1 MKNIFKI
8 LTFLFFQSLTMNLS
22 AAISTNDCAVNND
35 KVKEY
40 SYEIC
45 QEDES
50 FRVLY
55 EMFPRLFDEGIFIF
69 GDFGEIEELKNNP
82 EVALDNQY
90 KKFSNLF
97 YEIFSSMSTLITY
110 LIMFFVFYNTF
121 FTILK
126 TTEEG
131 GFIDYNRESLL
142 KTLGYAGVTIFLL
155 LPVGNL
161 ITAQLVLLALAIL
174 GISLA
179 NYIYGYYLASLQTNI
194 DYVASDEDEE
204 NRFLIDDYSGSGA
217 ATAAQS
223 YASQLTKIALC
234 RETTSQYI
242 MTQEAYSTD
251 NSNLNERLYCSA
263 GTETFNK
270 VGKTSDHAYPS
281 FFNISY
287 DEIKPMTGSTLT
299 QNKNIK
305 FGITENR
312 SCPTYLIRDYSCG
325 EIKTQVPKISDNY
338 LINIYG
344 FEKFINKVIS
354 VSNSLSLTGN
364 NQTIIANG
372 WESLKNE
379 ILNEVNIQ
387 AKKDKNNL
395 SEGELTTIKMAEE
408 IYYKRDLMQLKK
420 VSYIYHQLILN
431 SLTSG
436 LSFQTYEN
444 DGFWNSVLSLFREN
458 FEKDYD
464 NFNAFERDWSQ
475 VKSLAKKIQKNH
487 CQLNSSNLNNSYMF
501 LDRLNKSSFLGGG
514 TSVRCVDFDSMQV
527 YGVDSE
533 GEPIEKLVALKQS
546 VNLVKE
552 IEEDFKEITQEIFN
566 RRVAVEM
573 SFINSL
579 REMQDENLLNDIRK
593 RGWLTMPSYIMEFS
607 KNIKVNNTYIK
618 ALIGSNGFKPLGMER
633 NMVSYEIMGDPTIFN
648 NAFISYTGL
657 SNVFKMFIEQ
667 KKENN
672 IYDNNATFT
681 QSLIESDKEKFL
693 RGDQN
698 LTEYIFTTLNPIE
711 PLKETIGL
719 DMVENLT
726 DVDENLALI
735 EECQKDID
743 KCPIPKKD
751 PIVELNRY
759 GHYLIN
765 NSLQYF
771 AILISLKGL
780 ASFGKGVKNHNKN
793 LENKKDLQEQF
804 TGGIMD
810 KKNAPGKKS
819 EFLSAS
825 LSYIGD
831 ALNIISDILSGIG
844 FLVVMLFF
852 VGVFLAYILPLIPLI
867 YFVVGFIGWLLIVIQ
882 TLMIVPV
889 WAVYFIK
896 YKDYKDII
904 NSAAKTYGLQ
914 IVLKP
919 AFMVIGLMFAWE
931 LIKIGL
937 FFVNVTIFPLLNAMS
952 SDTTLVSFTQNVVF
966 LMIFVFI
973 IGIMISFIL
982 NVMQTLSDQLLT
994 MLDVKPS
1001 GDSNQGFSSIMQY
1014 YMLNAGMD
1022 GRDKIANAITGTTEM
1037 AGLKAAKLGKEL
1049 GSSKEDYS
1057 LMNNGEEKNF
1067 LKILKDFANP
1077 KDPNLMTDDNLIGTM
1092 ENDVENYEIKKEVRD
1107 KVVLENKEL
1116 EKMKHDHEESKN
1128 HQKDIV
1134 DRVKGEMTYKD
1145 ENGNQISTNDM
1156 TRTQEELKEDLKSAL
1171 SQEIDKTITY
1181 GDEEIN
1187 IKVNVNGSEHTSKS
1201 FETIFRN
1208 GEEIGTMFSDGQ
1220 GNDILIKGASNLQ
1233 EEDLQQILKEQIEEA
1248 KNNGQ

>member
-8 LTFLFFQSLTMNLS
+8 LIFLFFQSLTMNLS
-22 AAISTNDCAVNND
+22 AATSNDCAVNND

-45 QEDES
+45 QQDES

-55 EMFPRLFDEGIFIF
+55 EMFPRLFDEGIFLF
-69 GDFGEIEELKNNP
+69 GDFGEIEELKTNP
-82 EVALDNQY
+82 EIALDNQY

-97 YEIFSSMSTLITY
+97 YEIFNSMSTLITY

-142 KTLGYAGVTIFLL
+142 KTFGYAGVTIFLL

-161 ITAQLVLLALAIL
+161 ITAQLVLLAIAIL

-194 DYVASDEDEE
+194 EYIASEEDKE

-217 ATAAQS
+217 ATSAKS

-242 MTQEAYSTD
+242 MTQEAFST
-251 NSNLNERLYCSA
+251 NSSNLNERLYCSA

-270 VGKTSDHAYPS
+270 VDKTSPDPYPS
-281 FFNISY
+281 FFNIKY
-287 DEIKPMTGSTLT
+287 DDIKPMTGSTLT

-305 FGITENR
+305 FGVTENR
-312 SCPTYLIRDYSCG
+312 MCPTYLIRSYSCG
-325 EIKTQVPKISDNY
+325 EITTQVPKISDNY

-344 FEKFINKVIS
+344 FEKFINKIIS
-354 VSNSLSLTGN
+354 VSNSLSLVGN
-364 NQTIIANG
+364 NQTIIENG
-372 WESLKNE
+372 WESLKTD
-379 ILNEVNIQ
+379 ILNEINIQ

-420 VSYIYHQLILN
+420 LSYIYHQLILN

-444 DGFWNSVLSLFREN
+444 DGMWNYMLSLFRDN

-464 NFNAFERDWSQ
+464 NFNAFERDWSR

-487 CQLNSSNLNNSYMF
+487 CQLNSTNLNNSYMF
-501 LDRLNKSSFLGGG
+501 LDRLNKNSFLGGG
-514 TSVRCVDFDSMQV
+514 TSTRCVDFDSMQV

-533 GEPIEKLVALKQS
+533 GKPFDKLTAIKES
-546 VNLVKE
+546 ENLIKE
-552 IEEDFKEITQEIFN
+552 IEEDFKEISQEIFN

-579 REMQDENLLNDIRK
+579 KEMQDENLLNDIRK

-607 KNIKVNNTYIK
+607 KDIKVNNTYIK

-633 NMVSYEIMGDPTIFN
+633 NMVSYEIMGDPAIFN
-648 NAFISYTGL
+648 NSFVSYTGL
-657 SNVFKMFIEQ
+657 SNVFKMFIDQ
-667 KKENN
+667 KKENS
-672 IYDNNATFT
+672 IYEDNATFT
-681 QSLIESDKEKFL
+681 QALIEGDKEKFL

-711 PLKETIGL
+711 PLKETLGL

-726 DVDENLALI
+726 DAESNLALI
-735 EECQKDID
+735 EECQEDID

-780 ASFGKGVKNHNKN
+780 ASFGKGVKNYNEN
-793 LENKKDLQEQF
+793 LKNKKDLQENM
-804 TGGIMD
+804 TAGITD
-810 KKNAPGKKS
+810 QKNAPGGKS

-825 LSYIGD
+825 LSIIGD

-867 YFVVGFIGWLLIVIQ
+867 YFVVGFLGWLLIVIQ

-904 NSAAKTYGLQ
+904 NSAAKTYGIQ
-914 IVLKP
+914 IILKP
-919 AFMVIGLMFAWE
+919 SFMVIGLMFAWE
-931 LIKIGL
+931 LIKVGL
-937 FFVNVTIFPLLNAMS
+937 FFINVTIFPLLNAMS

-982 NVMQTLSDQLLT
+982 NVMQNLSDQLLT
-994 MLDVKPS
+994 MLDIRPA

-1014 YMLNAGMD
+1014 YMLNAGME
-1022 GRDKIANAITGTTEM
+1022 GRDKIAKGITGTTEM
-1037 AGLKAAKLGKEL
+1037 AGLKFSKLGKEL
-1049 GSSKEDYS
+1049 SSSKEDYN
-1057 LMNNGEEKNF
+1057 LMNYGEEKNF

-1077 KDPNLMTDDNLIGTM
+1077 NDPNLMTDDNLIGTM
-1092 ENDVENYEIKKEVRD
+1092 QNDVEDYEIKQEVKE
-1107 KVVLENKEL
+1107 KLAFENKEL
-1116 EKMKHDHEESKN
+1116 EKMKQDYEKSKN
-1128 HQKDIV
+1128 HEKDIV

-1145 ENGNQISTNDM
+1145 ENGNKISTNDM
-1156 TRTQEELKEDLKSAL
+1156 TRTQEELKNDLKAAL
-1171 SQEIDKTITY
+1171 SKEIEKTITFA
-1181 GDEEIN
+1181 DQELD
-1187 IKVNVNGSEHTSKS
+1187 IKVNINGSEYKTKS
-1201 FETIFRN
+1201 FETIFDN
-1208 GEEIGTMFSDGQ
+1208 GKEVGTLFSDGQ
-1220 GNDILIKGASNLQ
+1220 GNEILIQGESNIQ
-1233 EEDLQQILKEQIEEA
+1233 EEDLKQILEEQIEEA
-1248 KNNGQ
+1248 KNNAK